1 MLVLSRG
8 PEDRIVFPT
17 LGVNVEIIRVDG
29 NRVRVGV
36 DAPREIPV
44 LRHELVDEEGEAK
57 PCKQPKKQ
65 NTKKQPGNKEAHDLR
80 NQLNTAHL
88 ALGLVEKQL
97 EAGMNDKAMKTLH
110 RALRTFDQLE
120 EHVAPPAKADPA
132 KRRAL
137 LVEDD
142 QGERELLA
150 ELLRLSGFEVD
161 TAEDG
166 LQALVYLSRSRAP
179 DVVLMD
185 INMPRLDGAKTID
198 TIREN
203 PDFASM
209 QVYAVTGE
217 DPDTVDVEVG
227 PCGVDGWFQKP
238 YQPRQLLDHLQTQLG
253 MEAKQPVAI

>member
-8 PEDRIVFPT
+8 PEDRICFPT

-44 LRHELVDEEGEAK
+44 LRHELVDAEGT
-57 PCKQPKKQ
+57 PVPPKQAKKQ
-65 NTKKQPGNKEAHDLR
+65 NEEKSNKGEHDLR

-88 ALGLVEKQL
+88 ALGLVEKQI
-97 EAGMNDKAMKTLH
+97 EAGMTDKAMNTLH
-110 RALRTFDQLE
+110 RALRSFDQIE
-120 EHVAPPAKADPA
+120 ERVAPPSDTSPA

-142 QGERELLA
+142 AGERELLA
-150 ELLRLSGFEVD
+150 ELLRLSGFDVD

-185 INMPRLDGAKTID
+185 INMPRLDGAKTIG

-203 PDFASM
+203 PDFAAM

-217 DPDTVDVEVG
+217 DPEDVNVSVG

-238 YQPRQLLDHLQTQLG
+238 FQPRELLDHLQNQLG
-253 MEAKQPVAI
+253 MEAKQPMAI